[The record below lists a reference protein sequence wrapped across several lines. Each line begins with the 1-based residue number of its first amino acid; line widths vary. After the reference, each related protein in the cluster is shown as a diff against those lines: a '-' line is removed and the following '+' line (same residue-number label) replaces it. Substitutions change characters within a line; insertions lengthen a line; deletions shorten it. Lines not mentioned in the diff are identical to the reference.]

1 MSFKN
6 VIGQEEAIRILTSY
20 IKGSRLPHA
29 LIFSGPEGVG
39 KGLVAREL
47 AKALNCEKDAI
58 DPCDECS
65 TCRRID
71 RLNHPDVSWV
81 EPVGSSIKIEQI
93 RLLRSQISLMPYEAR
108 YKVYIINKAEA
119 MTEEA
124 QNAFLKTLEE
134 PPPRSYLILIS
145 SKPQSLLPT
154 ISSRCQLLRFRG
166 LDSERIKDALIS
178 RYDLDSARAHFL
190 AYLSGGRLG
199 EAIGR
204 IRDDCLAKK
213 NRVIDEALSNLSKA
227 ESIGWQNEPKEEIV
241 NRLEILI
248 DWYRDLLLLGEGAHD
263 PLINVD
269 RREDLIGLKDR
280 YLAEALITNIYELN
294 RAKELILAN
303 VNPKIALDV
312 MVHKIKKAKS
322 VKRV

>member
-6 VIGQEEAIRILTSY
+6 VIGQEEAIGILTSY
-20 IKGSRLPHA
+20 ISGSRLPHA

-39 KGLVAREL
+39 KSLVAKEL
-47 AKALNCEKDAI
+47 AKALNCEKDGI

-71 RLNHPDVSWV
+71 SLNHPDVSWV
-81 EPVGSSIKIEQI
+81 KPVGGSIKIEQI
-93 RLLRSQISLMPYEAR
+93 RSLRSQISLRPYEAR
-108 YKVYIINKAEA
+108 YKVYIIDNAEA

-154 ISSRCQLLRFRG
+154 ISSRCQVLRFRT
-166 LDSERIKDALIS
+166 LNFERIKDALIS
-178 RYDLDSARAHFL
+178 RYSLDSAKAHFL

-204 IRDDCLAKK
+204 MHDDILVKK
-213 NRVIDEALSNLSKA
+213 NRVVDEAHSILSKG

-241 NRLEILI
+241 GRLEILI
-248 DWYRDLLLLGEGAHD
+248 DWYRDLLLLGEGESV

-269 RREDLIGLKDR
+269 RREDLIGLKDG
-280 YLAEALITNIYELN
+280 YLAEVLITNIYELN

-303 VNPKIALDV
+303 VNPKIALEL
-312 MVHKIKKAKS
+312 MTQKMR
-322 VKRV
+322 KRCLR